1 MAERGRLIGLPLL
14 NKDKAFK
21 WFTAFLSFILLLLS
35 IGILF
40 ELIISS
46 RLSFDAFGLKFI
58 LSREWDPVQRLFG
71 ALPFIWGTFV
81 SATLALFIAFPIS
94 IGIAIFLSEL
104 APRWMRQPVSF
115 IIELLAAIPSVIY
128 GLWGLF
134 VLAPVMQIHVEPVL
148 GKYLGFLPFFK
159 GYPLGVGMLTGG
171 IIIAIMIIPT
181 ISSIS
186 KEVLSA
192 VPQHQ
197 KEAALALGMTRWEAI
212 WRVMLPYGRSGIV
225 SAVILGY
232 GRALGET
239 MAVTMVIGNTP
250 NISLSLL
257 DPAYTIASVIANE
270 FTEAT
275 YELYISSLIELGL
288 ILFVITFILNA
299 FARFLLWRMKRFEEV
314 KV

>member
-1 MAERGRLIGLPLL
+1 MENVKL
-14 NKDKAFK
+14 NKDTAFK
-21 WFTAFLSFILLLLS
+21 WLTAFFAFILLLLG
-35 IGILF
+35 IGILLK
-40 ELIISS
+40 LIISS
-46 RLSFDAFGLKFI
+46 RLSFDAFGLKF
-58 LSREWDPVQRLFG
+58 LFSREWDPVQRFFG

-81 SATLALFIAFPIS
+81 SATLALFFALPVS

-104 APRWMRQPVSF
+104 APIWMRKPVSF
-115 IIELLAAIPSVIY
+115 IVELLAAIPSVIY

-134 VLAPVMQIHVEPVL
+134 VLAPVMQQWVEPVF

-171 IIIAIMIIPT
+171 VIIAIMIIPT

-186 KEVLSA
+186 REVLSA
-192 VPQHQ
+192 VPAHQ
-197 KEAALALGMTRWEAI
+197 KEAALAIGMTRWEAI

-225 SAVILGY
+225 GAIILGY

-250 NISLSLL
+250 SISLSLF

-288 ILFVITFILNA
+288 ILFVITFLLNI

-314 KV
+314 R

>member
-1 MAERGRLIGLPLL
+1 MDIRL
-14 NKDKAFK
+14 NKDALFK
-21 WFTAFLSFILLLLS
+21 GLTVFLAFILLFLS

-40 ELIISS
+40 KLILSS
-46 RLSFDAFGLKFI
+46 RLSFEAFGFKFV
-58 LSREWDPVQRLFG
+58 LSSEWDPVNRLFG
-71 ALPFIWGTFV
+71 ALPFIWGTFI
-81 SATLALFIAFPIS
+81 SATLSLIISLPVS

-104 APRWMRQPVSF
+104 APIWMRRPVSF

-134 VLAPVMQIHVEPVL
+134 ALAPVMQTIVEPFL

-171 IIIAIMIIPT
+171 IIISIMIIPT

-186 KEVLSA
+186 REVLLA

-197 KEAALALGMTRWEAI
+197 REAALAIGMTRWEVI
-212 WRVMLPYGRSGIV
+212 WRVLLPYGRSGIV
-225 SAVILGY
+225 GSIILGY

-250 NISLSLL
+250 SISLSLF

-288 ILFVITFILNA
+288 ILFVITLILNA

-314 KV
+314 RV

>member
-1 MAERGRLIGLPLL
+1 LRKL
-14 NKDKAFK
+14 NKDRAFK
-21 WFTAFLSFILLLLS
+21 GLTAFLALILFLLS
-35 IGILF
+35 VGILYK
-40 ELIISS
+40 LIYSS
-46 RLSFDAFGLKFI
+46 RLSFEAFGFSFLF
-58 LSREWDPVQRLFG
+58 SREWDPVQKLFG

-81 SATLALFIAFPIS
+81 SATLALVIALPIS
-94 IGIAIFLSEL
+94 IGIAIFLVEL

-115 IIELLAAIPSVIY
+115 TIELLAAIPSVIY

-134 VLAPVMQIHVEPVL
+134 VLAPIMQNWIEPFL
-148 GKYLGFLPFFK
+148 GKYLGFSPFFK

-186 KEVLSA
+186 REVLSA
-192 VPQHQ
+192 VPGHQ
-197 KEAALALGMTRWEAI
+197 KEAALAIGMTKWEAL
-212 WRVMLPYGRSGIV
+212 WRVMLPYGKSGIV
-225 SAVILGY
+225 GAILLGY

-239 MAVTMVIGNTP
+239 MAITMVIGNTP
-250 NISLSLL
+250 SLSLSL
-257 DPAYTIASVIANE
+257 FDPAYTIASVIANE

-275 YELYISSLIELGL
+275 YELYIASLIELGL

-314 KV
+314 RP

>member
-1 MAERGRLIGLPLL
+1 MDFQVKNSKI
-14 NKDKAFK
+14 NKDTAFK
-21 WFTAFLSFILLLLS
+21 GLTAFFALILLLLS
-35 IGILF
+35 IGILLK
-40 ELIISS
+40 LIISS
-46 RLSFDAFGLKFI
+46 RLSFDAFGFKFL

-71 ALPFIWGTFV
+71 ALPFIWGTFI
-81 SATLALFIAFPIS
+81 SATLALFFALPIS
-94 IGIAIFLSEL
+94 IGIAVFLSEL
-104 APRWMRQPVSF
+104 APRWMRHPVSF

-134 VLAPVMQIHVEPVL
+134 VLVPVMQGWVGPIL

-186 KEVLSA
+186 REVLSA

-197 KEAALALGMTRWEAI
+197 KEAAFAIGMTRWEAI

-225 SAVILGY
+225 GAILLGY

-250 NISLSLL
+250 AISLSLF

-270 FTEAT
+270 FAEAT

-288 ILFVITFILNA
+288 ILFIITFALNA
-299 FARFLLWRMKRFEEV
+299 IARFMLWRMKRFEIGV
-314 KV
+314 

>member
-1 MAERGRLIGLPLL
+1 MKNVKL
-14 NKDKAFK
+14 NKDTAFK
-21 WFTAFLSFILLLLS
+21 WLTAFLAFILLLLG
-35 IGILF
+35 IGILLK
-40 ELIISS
+40 LIISS
-46 RLSFDAFGLKFI
+46 RLSFDAFGLKF
-58 LSREWDPVQRLFG
+58 LFSREWDPVQRLFG
-71 ALPFIWGTFV
+71 ALPFVWGTFV
-81 SATLALFIAFPIS
+81 SATLALIIALPIS
-94 IGIAIFLSEL
+94 IGIAVFLSEL
-104 APRWMRQPVSF
+104 APIWMRKPVSF

-134 VLAPVMQIHVEPVL
+134 VLAPVMQQWVEPLL

-171 IIIAIMIIPT
+171 VIIAIMIIPT

-186 KEVLSA
+186 REVLSA
-192 VPQHQ
+192 VPAHQ
-197 KEAALALGMTRWEAI
+197 KEAALSIGMTRWEAI
-212 WRVMLPYGRSGIV
+212 WKVMLPYGRSGIV
-225 SAVILGY
+225 GAIILGY

-250 NISLSLL
+250 NISLSLF

-275 YELYISSLIELGL
+275 YELYISSLIEIGL

-299 FARFLLWRMKRFEEV
+299 VARFLLWRMKRFEEV
-314 KV
+314 RG

>member
-1 MAERGRLIGLPLL
+1 MIDRERPIGLSFL
-14 NKDKAFK
+14 NKDTLFK
-21 WFTAFLSFILLLLS
+21 GLTVSLSLILLLLS
-35 IGILF
+35 LGILF
-40 ELIISS
+40 KLILSS
-46 RLSFDAFGLKFI
+46 RESLYAFGFDFLF
-58 LSREWDPVQRLFG
+58 SRQWDPVQRLFG

-81 SATLALFIAFPIS
+81 SATLALIIALPIS

-104 APRWMRQPVSF
+104 APIFMRQPVSF

-134 VLAPVMQIHVEPVL
+134 VLAPVMQNHVEPFL
-148 GKYLGFLPFFK
+148 SNHLGFIPFFK

-186 KEVLSA
+186 REILSA
-192 VPQHQ
+192 VPSHQ

-212 WRVMLPYGRSGIV
+212 WKVMLPYGRGGVVGAI
-225 SAVILGY
+225 ILGY

-250 NISLSLL
+250 NISLSLF

-270 FTEAT
+270 FAEAT
-275 YELYISSLIELGL
+275 YELYLSSLIELGL
-288 ILFVITFILNA
+288 ILFIITFGVNA

-314 KV
+314 RV